1 MRTRKLCRVLLCLG
15 LLAGL
20 CCPPG
25 TSRAADAAATVPIRS
40 SITLSTQDGQGKGL
54 PIPVRRVI
62 SLYGSFNEI
71 LLALGARDV
80 IVARTA
86 ADEHLPELAGLPA
99 IGTHMQPNAELIV
112 ARKPDVILQMKGRRE
127 AGSQTE
133 HLRELGIPVLTFEL
147 NSLEDLYT
155 VTLTLGRL
163 VGREV
168 EATNLVGQWRRRLA
182 ALRNSYATEPAVRV
196 FFEAGSPNLLAAGK
210 GSIVNDLINA
220 AGGINV
226 VDSPRKL
233 VRLNEEAVLAADP
246 DAYIYQVGPMN
257 PAPQPVAER
266 PHYRE
271 LRAVREGRILEVKEE
286 LFSRPGPRSIEAAEM
301 LGHWL
306 HARPAAAQGTRRA
319 E

>member
-1 MRTRKLCRVLLCLG
+1 MRIARFCRIPILCLG
-15 LLAGL
+15 LLTAV
-20 CCPPG
+20 CCLPG
-25 TSRAADAAATVPIRS
+25 TPRAADVAGTVPIKS
-40 SITLSTQDGQGKGL
+40 SITLSTQDGKGL
-54 PIPVRRVI
+54 PIPARRVI

-71 LLALGARDV
+71 LLALDAREV

-99 IGTHMQPNAELIV
+99 IGTHLQPNAELIV
-112 ARKPDVILQMKGRRE
+112 AQKPDVILQMKGRRE
-127 AGSQTE
+127 TGSQTE

-147 NSLEDLYT
+147 NSLEDLYA

-168 EATNLVGQWRRRLA
+168 EAANLVGQWRRRLA

-210 GSIVNDLINA
+210 GNIVNDLINA

-233 VRLNEEAVLAADP
+233 VRLNEEAVIAADP

-257 PAPQPVAER
+257 PTPQPVAER

-286 LFSRPGPRSIEAAEM
+286 LFSRPGPRSIDAAEM

-306 HARPAAAQGTRRA
+306 HARPGAAQDTRQA
-319 E
+319 D